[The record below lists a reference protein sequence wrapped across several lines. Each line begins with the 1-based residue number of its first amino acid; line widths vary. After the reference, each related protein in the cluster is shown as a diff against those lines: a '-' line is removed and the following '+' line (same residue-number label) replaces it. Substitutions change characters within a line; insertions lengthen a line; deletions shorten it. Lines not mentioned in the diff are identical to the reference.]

1 MYLTGITI
9 SGAARIATWAITVI
23 VTRRLAAWARIIR
36 IAYPTAASIAIT
48 GAVFIIFI
56 TASIAIAGAF
66 IVL

>member
-1 MYLTGITI
+1 MLKT
-9 SGAARIATWAITVI
+9 RIAISIAACFTARASAVSI
-23 VTRRLAAWARIIR
+23 TRRLAARARIIR

-56 TASIAIAGAF
+56 TASIAITGAF